1 MLHYKRLTIF
11 FFLIIVLASLS
22 ACSNTEGVPIN
33 VVTFELDGVTWES
46 SNATAAVSQGSN
58 LFTLQLSARNDED
71 ELIIIEILSFSSQ
84 SIGTFVFDSGG
95 NNQMTWA
102 PSGSVDATSFN
113 SSLCSFNDGQVTISQ
128 LDDFEITG
136 TFQGVVCGATGQR
149 TISNGRFLNVF
160 LQ

>member
-1 MLHYKRLTIF
+1 MRHIKSLLRFSLF
-11 FFLIIVLASLS
+11 SVLLALS
-22 ACSNTEGVPIN
+22 ACSNNEGALVN

-46 SNATAAVSQGSN
+46 TNATAIVSQGAN
-58 LFTLQLSARNDED
+58 LFTLQLSARNEEN
-71 ELIIIEILSFSSQ
+71 ELIIIEILSFTSQ
-84 SIGTFVFDSGG
+84 SIGTFVFDTGG

-113 SSLCSFNDGQVTISQ
+113 SSFCSINDGQVTISQ

-136 TFQGVVCGATGQR
+136 TFQGVVCGAVGQR
-149 TISNGRFLNVF
+149 TISNGRFINVF